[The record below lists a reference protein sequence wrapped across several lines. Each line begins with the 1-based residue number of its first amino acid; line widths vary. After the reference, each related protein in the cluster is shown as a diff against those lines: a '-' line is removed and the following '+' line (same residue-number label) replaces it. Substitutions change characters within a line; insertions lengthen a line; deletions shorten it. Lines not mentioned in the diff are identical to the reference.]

1 MTGKNGHTCLFSCLF
16 DKHNRK
22 ILVTA
27 KNDVYNMRKNI
38 RILVHILITTC
49 LLACADSQKVFK
61 DTTTNGKS
69 AFSQNGMVVTAH
81 PQATKVGYEILK
93 KGGNSIDAMV
103 GVHFALAV
111 VYPSAGNLGGGG
123 FMMYRENNG
132 EVFSLDFR
140 EKASGNAYE
149 DMYLD
154 EDGNVIEG
162 ESLYG
167 QKASGVPGSVDGMLT
182 AHQKFGSLPF
192 SELIEPAI
200 KLAKKGFLVTSKQA
214 RNYNHYKDAFIEHNR
229 NPGTVQLVKEKE
241 WKEGDLLVQKDL
253 AKTLERIKENGR
265 AGFYE
270 GKTAE
275 LLVAEMNAGNGIITL
290 EDLKN
295 YHSTWREPVTGNYRD
310 FKVYSMAPSS
320 SGGIALV
327 QLLKMSEHFPLSE
340 FGSKSAKTI
349 HVMTEMERRVYAD
362 RAKHLGDSDF
372 WDVPTDELLDDK
384 YIASRVEQIDLSQ
397 ATSSEEVRAMDLD
410 NINESEETTHYSII
424 DMQGNAVSL
433 TTTIN
438 SAYGSKVFV
447 EGAGFLMNNE
457 MDDFSSKPGVP
468 NKYGLLGGAA
478 NSIQPGKRM
487 LSAMTPTI
495 LEKDGKLFMVVGTP
509 GGSTIITSVYQTILN
524 VIDHEMS
531 MTGAV
536 SEKRFHHQW
545 KPDQIYMEEGAIEE
559 SVIKELN
566 GMGHKVKRRSSI
578 GKVDAILVRP
588 DGSYEGAADPRGDD
602 WAIGIE

>member
-1 MTGKNGHTCLFSCLF
+1 M
-16 DKHNRK
+16 K
-22 ILVTA
+22 IYL
-27 KNDVYNMRKNI
+27 K
-38 RILVHILITTC
+38 ILVHILISVS
-49 LLACADSQKVFK
+49 LLGCADSAKIFTETS
-61 DTTTNGKS
+61 TTGKS
-69 AFSQNGMVVTAH
+69 ARAQDGMVVSAH

-93 KGGNSIDAMV
+93 NGGNAIDAMV

-123 FMMYRENNG
+123 FLMYRENNG
-132 EVFSLDFR
+132 EISSLDFR
-140 EKASGNAYE
+140 EMAPGAAHE

-154 EDGNVIEG
+154 EQGNVIDG

-167 QKASGVPGSVDGMLT
+167 QKASGVPGSVDGMFT
-182 AHQKFGSLPF
+182 AHERFGSLPLE
-192 SELIEPAI
+192 ELITPAI
-200 KLAKKGFLVTSKQA
+200 ELAKKGFKITAKQA
-214 RNYNHYKDAFIEHNR
+214 RNYNNLKEVFLENNR
-229 NPGTVQLVKEKE
+229 NPGTVSLIKERE

-253 AKTLERIKENGR
+253 AKTLSRIKKNGR

-275 LLVAEMNAGNGIITL
+275 LLVAEMQAGNGIIDL

-295 YHSTWREPVTGNYRD
+295 YKSAWRKPVTGNYRGH
-310 FKVYSMAPSS
+310 KIYSMAPSS
-320 SGGIALV
+320 SGGVALV
-327 QLLKMSEHFPLSE
+327 QLLKISEHFPIAE
-340 FGSKSAKTI
+340 YGSKSAKAI
-349 HVMTEMERRVYAD
+349 HVMTEAERRVYAD

-372 WDVPTDELLDDK
+372 WDVPIEELLDDS
-384 YIASRVEQIDLSQ
+384 YILGRAKEIDLST
-397 ATSSEEVRAMDLD
+397 ATSSEDVRAMELD
-410 NINESEETTHYSII
+410 NIDESEETTHYSII
-424 DMQGNAVSL
+424 DSQGNAVSL

-495 LEKDGKLFMVVGTP
+495 IDKDGELFMVVGTP
-509 GGSTIITSVYQTILN
+509 GGSTIITSVYQTIVN
-524 VIDHEMS
+524 VIDHGMNMS
-531 MTGAV
+531 EAV

-545 KPDQIYMEEGAIEE
+545 KPDQIYMEEAAIDDV
-559 SVIKELN
+559 VIKELQK
-566 GMGHKVKRRSSI
+566 MGHKIKTRGSI
-578 GKVDAILVRP
+578 GKVDAILVLP
-588 DGSYEGAADPRGDD
+588 DGTYEGAADPRGDD
-602 WAIGIE
+602 WAIGVKN